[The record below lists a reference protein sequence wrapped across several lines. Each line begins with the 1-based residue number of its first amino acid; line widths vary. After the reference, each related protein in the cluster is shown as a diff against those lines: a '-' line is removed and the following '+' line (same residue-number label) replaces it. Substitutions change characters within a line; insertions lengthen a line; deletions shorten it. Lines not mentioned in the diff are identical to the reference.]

1 MGPNRLLRVKRQ
13 VLKQPFLRF
22 LLCAVLVFSGC
33 SGQPP
38 ELAQI
43 FWQLNVVQN
52 TEDSSQYE
60 ELSLFLHAEDPDG
73 LEDID
78 RIELLHAPQEL
89 LWSFSP
95 SEWRVVEREGAT
107 WIGTVGIRSA
117 STRTIPRGEYR
128 VRLSDKAGES
138 VETKFIMSGDITGL
152 QRGELAGRRFPQAQ
166 VTPQAVQLSS
176 DSGELLVSL
185 YDSEGGFIRSE
196 LVETAADGSVSINN
210 WPARWSGAHSIRLQ
224 QYDAARGFGLVSGPH
239 KLPAEQ

>member
-1 MGPNRLLRVKRQ
+1 MRPNILLRVKRQ
-13 VLKQPFLRF
+13 VLKQLFVRF

-78 RIELLHAPQEL
+78 RIELLHSPQEL

-95 SEWRVVEREGAT
+95 SEWRVVQREGAT
-107 WIGTVGIRSA
+107 WIGVSGIRSA
-117 STRTIPRGEYR
+117 STQTIPRGEYR

-196 LVETAADGSVSINN
+196 LVETAADGSCE
-210 WPARWSGAHSIRLQ
+210 HQ
-224 QYDAARGFGLVSGPH
+224 
-239 KLPAEQ
+239 